1 MKKWEYATVPLM
13 IHTTKAIL
21 DNWGEDGWELVTV
34 LPGASAP
41 AGATPASNM
50 VAPTQGNPIAYFKRE
65 KAGQEQRT
73 RRSHQPHFSSTY
85 RGGWE

>member
-1 MKKWEYATVPLM
+1 MGIRNCTADDPHDQGNPRQL
-13 IHTTKAIL
+13 
-21 DNWGEDGWELVTV
+21 GEDGWELVTV

-65 KAGQEQRT
+65 KAD
-73 RRSHQPHFSSTY
+73 
-85 RGGWE
+85 

>member
-1 MKKWEYATVPLM
+1 MA
-13 IHTTKAIL
+13 
-21 DNWGEDGWELVTV
+21 GSSVTV

-65 KAGQEQRT
+65 KAD
-73 RRSHQPHFSSTY
+73 
-85 RGGWE
+85 